1 MGKNLFTKVVFI
13 VVLIA
18 VAILT
23 LYPPDKTLIPGID
36 LAGGTSFIY
45 EIDTQGLALDEQRD
59 LSGRMITVLRRRI
72 DPANIQNLIWR
83 PQGNTRFEIQMPLAS
98 AEVREKRQNYEN
110 LKEELLDQNINSGAI
125 LGLLN
130 KSAQERDADF
140 NDIAQGI
147 ESRFEILTNLAT
159 AYDERQAL
167 RRERKEKTDALK
179 IPEKPVKLA
188 GIDLVQVK
196 RNLGSWM
203 LLDETELETQLKLY
217 ASSDVNIDMLKRYVA
232 MYKEWADVVD
242 QLTNPETGKNIA
254 FDDARKEL
262 DRLNLTEDQIDLVLE
277 FEPKSNRR
285 SEALAKLIDEFPD
298 RTQKI
303 IELIET
309 HNDYRPFRGR
319 LDDPKDLQRMLKGA
333 GVLEFRILPTMGHPE
348 VDSDE
353 MVGYAERLT
362 LKGPRFA
369 SDSKYV
375 WCEIEN
381 PELWRAQDPDGGT
394 SIVSQ
399 FGNKNYVLA
408 SNLTDQKLVKSDSE
422 QAGWKLERARPSQD
436 KMGRRAIAFLLNE
449 KGGRFFARVTGRN
462 LQRPLCILL
471 DGIAITAPNI
481 QNMIR
486 RDGVITG
493 NFTQIEVEDMVQKL
507 NAGSLP
513 ARLIEQ
519 PMSVKT
525 IGPSIGADNRDKGI
539 KAGFVGLAVIIACMA
554 VYYMLAGAIAD
565 MALLLNLLFVLAIMA
580 FARATFTLP
589 GIAGFILTIGMSVDA
604 NVLIF
609 ERIREEQ
616 EKGSSLR
623 IAIRNGYQ
631 RAFRTIL
638 DANLTT
644 FITAAILLWVASEE
658 IKGFAIVLM
667 LGIVSSMFTALFVT
681 RVVFDILLSKRIIK
695 DHLLMLR
702 LIRRPNI
709 DWMKLRPVFM
719 TISTILIIAG
729 LAVFFTRDDKVNNKY
744 DNEFI
749 GGTSAVLSFKDGVE
763 MTRQQVADLI
773 HQTGEQKDNP
783 GLATANVYSV
793 GKSFGLSENGEKL
806 FKQYEINTTET
817 NKTTTIVN
825 FAQPDAQSTQT
836 VADAIRKAQ
845 LKISGKLNNL
855 RVVKKGDTFE
865 VMTSQVNTSL
875 VSNVLKSAFADAQI
889 SEPQVDEI
897 VNNAI
902 MTAFSGKLEIQEN
915 LHPEITSAEKIDAVM
930 IEQFPVLS
938 GFLGGV
944 KITCTLQTSV
954 AVDELDL
961 RLKELKFKPDM
972 QDLHLYSF
980 DLFKNDLTKPE
991 DEEMLDSFVYVSA
1004 DAEASFREF
1013 STDEWKQF
1021 LGNETRRV
1029 TQATQLESSLPRVT
1043 QIDPSVGAEA
1053 KTRAL
1058 IAIFLSL
1065 FAIIAYVWVRFG
1077 DVRYGVAAIA
1087 ALVHDVC
1094 ITLGAVTACTYIA
1107 DTWIGEFLMITD
1119 FKINLA
1125 MIAAFL
1131 TLIGYSLNDTIVIF
1145 DRIRENR
1152 KKAQISPRIITD
1164 SINQTVSRTL
1174 LTSFTTFIVVL
1185 IMYIFGGQALRGFTF
1200 AIGLGVLVGTYS
1212 SIAIAAPILLIG
1224 VKNGQK

>member
-1 MGKNLFTKVVFI
+1 MGKNLFPKVVVI
-13 VVLIA
+13 IVLIA
-18 VAILT
+18 VAIVT

-45 EIDTQGLALDEQRD
+45 EINTFGMPADEQRGI
-59 LSGRMITVLRRRI
+59 SGRMITVLRRRI

-83 PQGNTRFEIQMPLAS
+83 PLGNTRFEIQMPLAS

-110 LKEELLDQNINSGAI
+110 LKTELLAQNISPGSI
-125 LGLLN
+125 LALLN
-130 KSAQERDADF
+130 KPTQERTDYF

-159 AYDERQAL
+159 AYDEREDL
-167 RRERKEKTDALK
+167 RNQSNEKTEALK
-179 IPEKPVKLA
+179 IPEQIIELA
-188 GIDLVQVK
+188 GINLAQVK

-203 LLDETELETQLKLY
+203 LLDEQELDTQVKLY
-217 ASSDVNIDMLKRYVA
+217 ATSEENIDNLKKYVA
-232 MYKEWADVVD
+232 MYKEWADVVE
-242 QLTNPETGKNIA
+242 QLTNPENGKNIA
-254 FDDARKEL
+254 FENARKEL
-262 DRLNLTEDQIDLVLE
+262 DRLNLSEDQIDLILE

-285 SEALAKLIDEFPD
+285 SDELAKLIDEFPD
-298 RTQKI
+298 RKDNI
-303 IELIET
+303 FVLIEAYD
-309 HNDYRPFRGR
+309 DYRPFRGR

-333 GVLEFRILPTMGHPE
+333 GVLDFRILPTMGHPE
-348 VDSDE
+348 VDTDE
-353 MVGYAERLT
+353 MIDYQERL
-362 LKGPRFA
+362 KERGPRFA

-375 WCEIEN
+375 WCEVEDSETWN
-381 PELWRAQDPDGGT
+381 AQDAEGRFSVTG
-394 SIVSQ
+394 Q
-399 FGNKNYVLA
+399 FGDKIYVLA
-408 SNLTDQKLVKSDSE
+408 SNLVDQKMVQADTA

-436 KMGRRAIAFLLNE
+436 KMGRRAIGFHLNDR
-449 KGGRFFARVTGRN
+449 GGKLFNRITGRN
-462 LQRPLCILL
+462 LKRPLCILL
-471 DGIAITAPNI
+471 DGIAISAPNI
-481 QNMIR
+481 ESRIR

-493 NFTQIEVEDMVQKL
+493 NFSETEVSDMVDKL

-519 PMSVKT
+519 PISIKT
-525 IGPSIGADNRDKGI
+525 IGPSIGADNRDKGVR
-539 KAGFVGLAVIIACMA
+539 AGLVGLAVIIACMA
-554 VYYMLAGAIAD
+554 GYYMLAGAIAD
-565 MALLLNLLFVLAIMA
+565 VALLLNLLFVLAIMA

-631 RAFRTIL
+631 KAFRTIF

-667 LGIVSSMFTALFVT
+667 LGIVSSMFTSLFVT
-681 RVVFDILLSKRIIK
+681 RVIFDILLSRRIIK

-709 DWMKLRPVFM
+709 DWMKMRPVFI
-719 TISTILIIAG
+719 TISSILVIAG
-729 LAVFFTRDDKVNNKY
+729 LTVFFTRDDAKNSKY

-749 GGTSAVLSFKDGVE
+749 GGTSAIISFKDGVE
-763 MTRQQVADLI
+763 MTRQQVEDMI
-773 HQTGEQKDNP
+773 HQTGQEQNNP
-783 GLATANVYSV
+783 GLAATKVYSV
-793 GKSFGLSENGEKL
+793 GKSYGQSENGKKL

-817 NKTTTIVN
+817 NKTTAIVK
-825 FAQPDAQSTQT
+825 FAQTGDHTIET
-836 VADAIRKAQ
+836 VAEAIRNAQ
-845 LKISGKLNNL
+845 LKTGGQLRNL
-855 RVVKKGDTFE
+855 RIVQKDDNFE
-865 VMTSQVNTSL
+865 VITSQVNTSL
-875 VSNVLKSAFADAQI
+875 VSHVLKMAFGDAQI
-889 SEPQVDEI
+889 SEPHVDEV

-902 MTAFSGKLEIQEN
+902 ITAFSGKLEIQEN
-915 LHPEITSAEKIDAVM
+915 LHPEITSTQKIDAAMVDQLP
-930 IEQFPVLS
+930 ILS
-938 GFLGGV
+938 DFLGGV
-944 KITCTLQTSV
+944 KITCILQTSV
-954 AVDELDL
+954 AVDELDS

-972 QDLHLYSF
+972 QDLKLNSF
-980 DLFKNDLTKPE
+980 TLFKQDLSTPDDAE
-991 DEEMLDSFVYVSA
+991 LLDSFVYVSA
-1004 DAEASFREF
+1004 EEEAGYREF
-1013 STDEWKQF
+1013 STEEWNQF
-1021 LGNETRRV
+1021 VGNEKRRV
-1029 TQATQLESSLPRVT
+1029 TAATQLESSLPRVT

-1065 FAIIAYVWVRFG
+1065 SAIIAYVWVRFG
-1077 DVRYGVAAIA
+1077 NVRYGIAAIA

-1107 DTWIGEFLMITD
+1107 STWIGEMLLIGD

-1152 KKAQISPRIITD
+1152 KKAQINPKIITD
-1164 SINQTVSRTL
+1164 SINQTISRTL

-1200 AIGLGVLVGTYS
+1200 AIGFGVLVGTYS